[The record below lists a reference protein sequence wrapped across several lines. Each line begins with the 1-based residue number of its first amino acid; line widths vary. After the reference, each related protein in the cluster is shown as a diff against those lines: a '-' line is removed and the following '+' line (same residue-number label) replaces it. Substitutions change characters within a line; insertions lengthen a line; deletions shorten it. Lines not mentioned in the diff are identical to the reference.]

1 MAVTPVFVTVT
12 TDFVTVFPTRS
23 LPKSKLVALMVA
35 LEIAGAIE
43 RDAVVVCESE
53 AEVPVAVIVA
63 PDVVP
68 AAVEAARVN

>member
-1 MAVTPVFVTVT
+1 
-12 TDFVTVFPTRS
+12 
-23 LPKSKLVALMVA
+23 MVA

>member
-1 MAVTPVFVTVT
+1 VLGAAVIVKSGT
-12 TDFVTVFPTRS
+12 T
-23 LPKSKLVALMVA
+23 
-35 LEIAGAIE
+35 AGAIE
-43 RDAVVVCESE
+43 RVAVAVCESE